1 MLQPRI
7 AITGGIAC
15 GKSLF
20 ASLLEKRGVEILD
33 ADAVVHQLEGP
44 GGEAVP
50 VVAARFGQAILN
62 PDGGVDR
69 TRLAEIVFADP
80 VSLERLNAILHPMVK
95 ERIDRWITSPATHF
109 RAVMVPL
116 LFEIGWDRG
125 WDVII
130 CLASDEAVQVD
141 RMVRLRGYSEAQA
154 RQRLASQWPVA
165 QKAARS
171 DIVVWNNG
179 DVDALAQETER
190 VFRMLQEK
198 CL

>member
-1 MLQPRI
+1 MLHPRI

-50 VVAARFGQAILN
+50 VIAARFGQAILN

>member
-50 VVAARFGQAILN
+50 VIAARFGQAILN

-116 LFEIGWDRG
+116 LFEIGWNRG

-171 DIVVWNNG
+171 DIVVWNNA